1 MKLIR
6 SSLLSLAVLLS
17 AVFLSTLLATDEA
30 KAAAQ
35 ASQKINS
42 QEKLNYMINCQGCHR
57 GDGSGLEG
65 SVPTFVDFVG
75 KFLSVEGGREFLV
88 QVPGSANSPLDDREL
103 AELLNWILATMSPK
117 HVEKDFS
124 PYTESEVS
132 LLRADLLVEV
142 DTTRAKLVEKFN

>member
-17 AVFLSTLLATDEA
+17 AFFLSTLLVAGEA
-30 KAAAQ
+30 KATSQ
-35 ASQKINS
+35 LSQKINP
-42 QEKLNYMINCQGCHR
+42 QAKLNYMINCQGCHR

-103 AELLNWILATMSPK
+103 AELLNWILATMSPAEIK
-117 HVEKDFS
+117 EDFS

-132 LLRADLLVEV
+132 SLRADLLVEV
-142 DTTRAKLVEKFN
+142 DTTRAALVKKFN